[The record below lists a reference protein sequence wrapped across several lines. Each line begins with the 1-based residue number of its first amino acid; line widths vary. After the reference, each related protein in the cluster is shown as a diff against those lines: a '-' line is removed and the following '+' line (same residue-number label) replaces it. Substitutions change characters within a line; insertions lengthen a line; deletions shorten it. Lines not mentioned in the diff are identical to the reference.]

1 MTDIMKTNPRVES
14 EGASVVRVL
23 LVGGGKGGTA
33 LLRAF
38 HSMEAVRVVAVVD
51 LDPGAPALGLAREWG
66 IETAADYRPYF
77 RGVDV
82 VIEAT
87 GDVGVY
93 REIDSARPPGVTLV
107 PGPVAELL
115 MTLLQEK
122 EQLIHRLSRQRREL
136 DAILNSTH
144 DAMMAVDQAG
154 CITLFNAAAQRLT
167 GLHAAEVL
175 GTEAKTTIPNSRL
188 HIVLQTGQ
196 AELNQLQDLGRVKI
210 ITNRMPVRDED
221 GRVVGAVAVFRDVTE
236 LFGLAEEVT
245 NLREIQSL
253 LEAIINATQDAI
265 SVVDREGKGILINPA
280 YTRLTG
286 LGPDD
291 VIGKPATVDIAEGE
305 SMHYQVLQTRRAVKG
320 VPMKVGPARREV
332 IVNCAPILVDGEL
345 KGSVGVIHDI
355 SEIQQL
361 TEELDRAKRLIR
373 KLEAK
378 YTFEDIIGHS
388 PSFVSAVHLA
398 RSAAQTPATVLLRG
412 ESGTGKEL
420 FAHAIHNESA
430 RRYHQFI
437 RVNCAAFSESL
448 LESELFGY
456 EEGAFTGAKRGGKKG
471 VFEEASGGTL
481 FLDEIGELPLPTQ
494 AKILRAIQEK
504 EIVRVGGS
512 RAIPVDVRI
521 IAATHV
527 NLEKAIQEGRFR
539 QDLYYR
545 LNVMPIVLPPLR
557 ERQEDIEPLARQFVR
572 KFNQD
577 FGRQVEG
584 LTPRAIARLEEY
596 SWPGNVRELENV
608 IGRAMIRVGYTD
620 TWIDT
625 VHLPLSDLG
634 AGQINPEEPEDER
647 TLEDVVN
654 AAEKAHIQRVLDKVN
669 GNKTE
674 AARRLGISVRNLY
687 YKLEKLGID
696 P

>member
-1 MTDIMKTNPRVES
+1 M
-14 EGASVVRVL
+14 VRVL
-23 LVGGGKGGTA
+23 LVGGGKGGAA

-38 HSMEAVRVVAVVD
+38 YPLAAVRVVAVVD
-51 LDPGAPALGLAREWG
+51 LNPEAPAMRLAREWG
-66 IETAADYRPYF
+66 IEVGQDYR
-77 RGVDV
+77 RHLDRVDV
-82 VIEAT
+82 VMEAT
-87 GDVGVY
+87 GDPDVY
-93 REIDSARPPGVTLV
+93 DAIERAKPPGVTLV
-107 PGPVAELL
+107 PGAVATLL
-115 MTLLQEK
+115 MALLHEK
-122 EQLIHRLSRQRREL
+122 EQLIDRLSRKRHEL
-136 DAILNSTH
+136 DVILNSTH

-154 CITLFNAAAQRLT
+154 KITLFNAAAERLT
-167 GLHAAEVL
+167 GLSAGEVL
-175 GTEAKTTIPNSRL
+175 GTEARDTIPNSRL
-188 HIVLQTGQ
+188 HVVLQSGR
-196 AELNQLQDLGRVKI
+196 AELNQLQELGRVKI
-210 ITNRMPVRDED
+210 ITNRMPVRDRD

-236 LFGLAEEVT
+236 LLGLAEEVT
-245 NLREIQSL
+245 NLREIQTL

-286 LGPDD
+286 LGPED

-305 SMHYQVLQTRRAVKG
+305 SMHYQVLRTRRAVKG

-332 IVNCAPILVDGEL
+332 IVNCAPIVVDGEL

-355 SEIQQL
+355 SEIQKL

-378 YTFEDIIGHS
+378 YSFEDIVGHS
-388 PSFVSAVHLA
+388 PAFTSAVQLA
-398 RSAAQTPATVLLRG
+398 RAAAQTPATVLLRG

-437 RVNCAAFSESL
+437 RVNCAALSGSL

-471 VFEEASGGTL
+471 LFEEASGGTI
-481 FLDEIGELPLPTQ
+481 FLDEIGELPLGTQ
-494 AKILRAIQEK
+494 VKILRVLQEK
-504 EIVRVGGS
+504 EIVRVGGT

-527 NLEKAIQEGRFR
+527 NLERAIHEGRFR
-539 QDLYYR
+539 EDLYYR
-545 LNVMPIVLPPLR
+545 LNVMPILLPPLR
-557 ERQEDIEPLARQFVR
+557 ARTEDIEPLARQFVR
-572 KFNQD
+572 KFNQE
-577 FGRQVEG
+577 FGRQVVG
-584 LTPRAIARLEEY
+584 LTPEAIRRLEEY
-596 SWPGNVRELENV
+596 PWPGNVRELENV
-608 IGRAMIRVGYTD
+608 IGRAMIRIGYTD
-620 TWIDT
+620 TWID
-625 VHLPLSDLG
+625 VIHLPLSDLG
-634 AGQINPEEPEDER
+634 ATSVEPAPAEDGR
-647 TLEDVVN
+647 TLEDVVR
-654 AAEKAHIQRVLDKVN
+654 AAERAHIERVLAGVA

-696 P
+696 HRAG

>member
-1 MTDIMKTNPRVES
+1 MKTNPRVES

-66 IETAADYRPYF
+66 IETAADYRPYLH
-77 RGVDV
+77 GVDV

-107 PGPVAELL
+107 PGPLAELL

-122 EQLIHRLSRQRREL
+122 EQLIHRLSRQRHEL

-144 DAMMAVDQAG
+144 DAMMAVDQTG

-167 GLHAAEVL
+167 GLSADEVL
-175 GTEAKTTIPNSRL
+175 GTQAKATIPNSRL

-196 AELNQLQDLGRVKI
+196 EELNQLQDLGRVKI

-305 SMHYQVLQTRRAVKG
+305 SMHYRVLRTRRAVKG

-332 IVNCAPILVDGEL
+332 IVNVAPILVDGEL

-388 PSFVSAVHLA
+388 PSFVSAVQLA

-527 NLEKAIQEGRFR
+527 NLEKAIEEGRFR

-557 ERQEDIEPLARQFVR
+557 ERKEDIEPLARQFVR

-596 SWPGNVRELENV
+596 PWPGNVRELENV

-625 VHLPLSDLG
+625 VHVPLSDLG
-634 AGQINPEEPEDER
+634 GAAINPAQPEDDR
-647 TLEDVVN
+647 TLEDVVT
-654 AAEKAHIQRVLDKVN
+654 AAEKAHIQRVLDKVG

-687 YKLEKLGID
+687 YKLEKLGMD
-696 P
+696 PGAG